1 MKTTHQLRRVGV
13 LGWALIFLM
22 GWEGAQAARFLFD
35 ATKAEMAGS
44 ADWVID
50 ADSHNLNVGS
60 GNGSGRVMSSNS
72 YDSNPQRYPNPLQS
86 GVTSSTTETYWQ
98 GALSSWA
105 VDLVQAGHQV
115 ETLPYNGKI
124 TFGDS
129 TNAQDLS
136 NYDVFVLVE
145 PNILFSAA
153 EKTALISYVKSGG
166 GLLMVA
172 DHGHLTGGTGSD
184 RNNDG
189 EDSVDVLNDLMTN
202 TVQNNPFGVSFN
214 GNEVSGTYSY
224 LNTSSSDPLI
234 RGAAGTV
241 NNIDFNNGS
250 NITINTSQ
258 NASVTMAIWSSSSRS
273 ASTGLVAY
281 GSYGSG
287 RFVAFG
293 DSSTFDDG
301 TGDPG
306 DILYNS
312 YNLTSYGNSKVIL
325 NASFWLAQKPPE
337 VTTGMA
343 TNVGTNSATVNGV
356 VNPNGLSTTAKFLYG
371 TTTNYGSVTN
381 VSGTLTGTNA
391 TNVSVGLTSLVAGTT
406 YHYAL
411 VATNAGGSAQGADQS
426 FATLAPAPVVTTG
439 TATNVGTNSATVSGV
454 VNPNGLSTTAKFLYG
469 TTTNYGSVT
478 NVSGTLTGTNATN
491 VSVGLTS
498 LVAGTTYHYAL
509 VATNAGG
516 SAQGADQSFTTWTAL
531 QAWRQQ
537 WFGTTN
543 NSGFAADTY
552 VASGDGLANLI
563 KYGLGLNP
571 LVASPSPITFSL
583 AGGYLTMTVP
593 RSSSATGISYFLE
606 STDNLAGGW
615 STSSVVID
623 VNTST
628 LFQGHDSNPLSGTSR
643 RFMRLKLTQP

>member
-1 MKTTHQLRRVGV
+1 MRLKIKKIHQIGKKWTRSVLILFLATSGRVEAGK
-13 LGWALIFLM
+13 
-22 GWEGAQAARFLFD
+22 FLFD

-50 ADSHNLNVGS
+50 ADSHNLNVTS

-72 YDSNPQRYPNPLQS
+72 YDSNPQRVPNPTPS
-86 GVTSSTTETYWQ
+86 GITSSTLETYWQ

-105 VDLVQAGHQV
+105 VDLVKAGHQV

-129 TNAQDLS
+129 TNSQDLS

-145 PNILFSAA
+145 PNILFTAA
-153 EKTALISYVKSGG
+153 EKTALINYVKNGG

-189 EDSVDVLNDLMTN
+189 EDSVDVLNDLMSN
-202 TVQNNPFGVSFN
+202 SVQNNPFGVSFN
-214 GNEVSGTYSY
+214 GNEVYGTYSY

-306 DILYNS
+306 DTLYNS

-337 VTTGMA
+337 VTTGTA
-343 TNVGTNSATVNGV
+343 TGVGTNSATLNGV

-381 VSGTLTGTNA
+381 VSGTLSGTNM
-391 TNVSVGLTSLVAGTT
+391 TNVSVGLTGLSAGTT
-406 YHYAL
+406 YHYTL
-411 VATNAGGSAQGADQS
+411 VATNSGGSAQGAD
-426 FATLAPAPVVTTG
+426 
-439 TATNVGTNSATVSGV
+439 
-454 VNPNGLSTTAKFLYG
+454 K
-469 TTTNYGSVT
+469 
-478 NVSGTLTGTNATN
+478 
-491 VSVGLTS
+491 
-498 LVAGTTYHYAL
+498 
-509 VATNAGG
+509 
-516 SAQGADQSFTTWTAL
+516 SFTTWTAL

-537 WFGTTN
+537 WFGTTD
-543 NSGFAADTY
+543 NSGSAADTY
-552 VASGDGLANLI
+552 VSGGDGLSNLM
-563 KYGLGLNP
+563 KYALGLNP
-571 LVASPSPITFSL
+571 LVFNSNPISFSL
-583 AGGYLTMTVP
+583 SGNFLTMTVP
-593 RSSSATGISYFLE
+593 RSSSSTGITYFLE
-606 STDNLAGGW
+606 STEDLTGVW
-615 STSSVVID
+615 SSSSVVID
-623 VNTST
+623 LNTPT
-628 LFQGHDSNPLSGTSR
+628 LLKGHDINPVSGTSR
-643 RFMRLKLTQP
+643 RFMRLRVTQP

>member
-1 MKTTHQLRRVGV
+1 MGV
-13 LGWALIFLM
+13 LICGGM
-22 GWEGAQAARFLFD
+22 RGETQAAKFLFD
-35 ATKAEMAGS
+35 ATKAEMSGS

-50 ADSHNLNVGS
+50 ADSHNLNVTS

-72 YDSNPQRYPNPLQS
+72 YDSNPQKVPSPAQS
-86 GVTSSTTETYWQ
+86 GITAATSETYWQ

-124 TFGDS
+124 TYGDQ
-129 TNAQDLS
+129 TNTQDLS

-145 PNILFSAA
+145 PNILFTAA
-153 EKTALISYVKSGG
+153 EKAALINYVKNGG

-172 DHGHLTGGTGSD
+172 DHGSLTGGTGSD

-189 EDSVDVLNDLMTN
+189 KDSVDVLNDLMSN
-202 TVQNNPFGVSFN
+202 SVQNNPFGVSFN
-214 GNEVSGTYSY
+214 GNEVYGTYSY

-281 GSYGSG
+281 GRYGSG
-287 RFVAFG
+287 KFVAFG

-301 TGDPG
+301 TGDTG
-306 DILYNS
+306 DTLYNS
-312 YNLTSYGNSKVIL
+312 YGLSNFGNSKVIL
-325 NASFWLAQKPPE
+325 NASFWLAEKPPE
-337 VTTGMA
+337 VTTGTV
-343 TNVGTNSATVNGV
+343 TNLGTNSATVAGV
-356 VNPNGLSTTAKFLYG
+356 VNPNGLNTTAKFLYGATTNYGGVTNVSGTLTGTQATNVSVGLTGLAAGTTYHYTLVATNAAGSTQGADLVFSTLAPPPTVTTGTATNVGSNSATVKGVVNPNGFSTTAKFLYG

-381 VSGTLTGTNA
+381 ISGTLTGTQA
-391 TNVSVGLTSLVAGTT
+391 TNVSVGLTGLAAGTT
-406 YHYAL
+406 YHY
-411 VATNAGGSAQGADQS
+411 T
-426 FATLAPAPVVTTG
+426 
-439 TATNVGTNSATVSGV
+439 
-454 VNPNGLSTTAKFLYG
+454 
-469 TTTNYGSVT
+469 
-478 NVSGTLTGTNATN
+478 
-491 VSVGLTS
+491 
-498 LVAGTTYHYAL
+498 L

-537 WFGTTN
+537 YFGTMN
-543 NSGFAADTY
+543 NSGTAADTY
-552 VASGDGLANLI
+552 VASGDGLPNLL
-563 KYGLGLNP
+563 KYALGLNP
-571 LVASPSPITFSL
+571 LVATDSPMTCSL
-583 AGGYLTMTVP
+583 TGGYLTLRVS
-593 RSSSATGISYFLE
+593 RSSRAEGVSYLLE
-606 STDNLAGGW
+606 STDNLGGVW

-628 LFQGHDSNPLSGTSR
+628 LLQGHDVNPVSGTSQ
-643 RFMRLKLTQP
+643 RFMKLRITAP

>member
-50 ADSHNLNVGS
+50 ADSHNLNVTS

-72 YDSNPQRYPNPLQS
+72 YESNPQRFPNPLQG
-86 GVTSSTTETYWQ
+86 GVTSSTAETYWQ

-153 EKTALISYVKSGG
+153 EKTALINYVKGG
-166 GLLMVA
+166 GGVLMVA

-189 EDSVDVLNDLMTN
+189 ADSADVLNDLMTN
-202 TVQNNPFGVSFN
+202 AVQNNPFGVTFN
-214 GNEVSGTYSY
+214 GNDISGTYSY
-224 LNTSSSDPLI
+224 VNANSADPLI
-234 RGAAGTV
+234 HGAAGMV
-241 NNIDFNNGS
+241 NNIEFNNGS
-250 NITINTSQ
+250 NLTINTSQ
-258 NASVTMAIWSSSSRS
+258 NASVTGAIWGSSSRS
-273 ASTGLVAY
+273 TTTAVVAY
-281 GSYGSG
+281 GSFGAG

-306 DILYNS
+306 DTLYNS

-325 NASFWLAQKPPE
+325 NASFWLAEKPPTA
-337 VTTGMA
+337 TTGSA
-343 TNVGTNSATVNGV
+343 SNVGTNSATVSGG

-371 TTTNYGSVTN
+371 TTTNYGGVTN

-391 TNVSVGLTSLVAGTT
+391 TNVSVGLTDLSAGTT
-406 YHYAL
+406 YHYTL
-411 VATNAGGSAQGADQS
+411 VATNTAGSAQGTDQ
-426 FATLAPAPVVTTG
+426 T
-439 TATNVGTNSATVSGV
+439 
-454 VNPNGLSTTAKFLYG
+454 
-469 TTTNYGSVT
+469 
-478 NVSGTLTGTNATN
+478 
-491 VSVGLTS
+491 
-498 LVAGTTYHYAL
+498 
-509 VATNAGG
+509 
-516 SAQGADQSFTTWTAL
+516 FTTWTAL
-531 QAWRQQ
+531 QGWRQQ

-543 NSGFAADTY
+543 NSGISADTN
-552 VASGDGLANLI
+552 APGGDGLPNLL
-563 KYGLGLNP
+563 KYALGLNP
-571 LVASPSPITFSL
+571 LQSSTNPSSFGVINGYLSLTVVRSNVASGITYVMESSGSL
-583 AGGYLTMTVP
+583 T
-593 RSSSATGISYFLE
+593 
-606 STDNLAGGW
+606 NGW
-615 STSSVVID
+615 GSSSVVID
-623 VNTST
+623 SNTPT
-628 LFQGHDSNPLSGTSR
+628 VLKGHDTFPVSGTNR
-643 RFMRLKLTQP
+643 RFIRLKITQP

>member
-1 MKTTHQLRRVGV
+1 
-13 LGWALIFLM
+13 
-22 GWEGAQAARFLFD
+22 
-35 ATKAEMAGS
+35 MAGS

-50 ADSHNLNVGS
+50 ADSHNLNVTS

-189 EDSVDVLNDLMTN
+189 EDSVDVLNDLMSN
-202 TVQNNPFGVSFN
+202 SVQNNPFGLSFN
-214 GNEVSGTYSY
+214 GNEVYGTYSY

-281 GSYGSG
+281 GSFGVG

-306 DILYNS
+306 DTLYNS

-325 NASFWLAQKPPE
+325 NASFWLAQKPPH
-337 VTTGMA
+337 
-343 TNVGTNSATVNGV
+343 V
-356 VNPNGLSTTAKFLYG
+356 V
-371 TTTNYGSVTN
+371 
-381 VSGTLTGTNA
+381 
-391 TNVSVGLTSLVAGTT
+391 
-406 YHYAL
+406 
-411 VATNAGGSAQGADQS
+411 
-426 FATLAPAPVVTTG
+426 TG

-454 VNPNGLSTTAKFLYG
+454 VNPNGLNTTAKFLYG
-469 TTTNYGSVT
+469 TTTNYGGVT

-491 VSVGLTS
+491 VSVGLTG
-498 LVAGTTYHYAL
+498 LVAGTTYHYTL

-516 SAQGADQSFTTWTAL
+516 SAQGADLSFTTWTAL
-531 QAWRQQ
+531 QAWRQKY
-537 WFGTTN
+537 FGTIN
-543 NSGFAADTY
+543 NSGTAADTY
-552 VASGDGLANLI
+552 VASGDGLPNLL
-563 KYGLGLNP
+563 KYALGLNP
-571 LVASPSPITFSL
+571 LVATDSPVTCSL
-583 AGGYLTMTVP
+583 TGGYLTLRVS
-593 RSSSATGISYFLE
+593 RSSRAGGVSYLLE
-606 STDNLAGGW
+606 STDNLGGVW

-623 VNTST
+623 VDTST
-628 LFQGHDSNPLSGTSR
+628 LLQGHDVNPVSGTSR
-643 RFMRLKLTQP
+643 RFMKLRITAP

>member
-1 MKTTHQLRRVGV
+1 MRLKIKKIHQIGKKWTRSVLILFLATSGRV
-13 LGWALIFLM
+13 
-22 GWEGAQAARFLFD
+22 EAAKFLFD

-50 ADSHNLNVGS
+50 ADSHTLNVAS

-72 YDSNPQRYPNPLQS
+72 YDSNPQRVPNPTPS
-86 GVTSSTTETYWQ
+86 GITSSTLETYWQ

-105 VDLVQAGHQV
+105 VDLVKAGHQV

-129 TNAQDLS
+129 TNSQDLS

-145 PNILFSAA
+145 PNILFTAA
-153 EKTALISYVKSGG
+153 EKTALINYVKNGG

-189 EDSVDVLNDLMTN
+189 EDSVDVLNDLMSN
-202 TVQNNPFGVSFN
+202 SVQNNPFGVSFN
-214 GNEVSGTYSY
+214 GNEVYGTYSY

-306 DILYNS
+306 DTLYNS

-337 VTTGMA
+337 VTTGTA
-343 TNVGTNSATVNGV
+343 TGVGTNSATLNGV

-381 VSGTLTGTNA
+381 VSGTLSGTNM
-391 TNVSVGLTSLVAGTT
+391 TNVSVGLTGLSAGTT
-406 YHYAL
+406 YHYTL
-411 VATNAGGSAQGADQS
+411 VATNSGGSAQGAD
-426 FATLAPAPVVTTG
+426 
-439 TATNVGTNSATVSGV
+439 
-454 VNPNGLSTTAKFLYG
+454 K
-469 TTTNYGSVT
+469 
-478 NVSGTLTGTNATN
+478 
-491 VSVGLTS
+491 
-498 LVAGTTYHYAL
+498 
-509 VATNAGG
+509 
-516 SAQGADQSFTTWTAL
+516 SFTTWTAL

-537 WFGTTN
+537 WFGTTD
-543 NSGFAADTY
+543 NSGSAADTY
-552 VASGDGLANLI
+552 VSGGDGLSNLM
-563 KYGLGLNP
+563 KYALGLNP
-571 LVASPSPITFSL
+571 LVFNSNPISFSL
-583 AGGYLTMTVP
+583 SGNFLTMTVP
-593 RSSSATGISYFLE
+593 RSSSSTEITYFLE
-606 STDNLAGGW
+606 STEDLTGVW
-615 STSSVVID
+615 SSSSVVID
-623 VNTST
+623 LNTPT
-628 LFQGHDSNPLSGTSR
+628 LLKGHDINPVSGTSR
-643 RFMRLKLTQP
+643 RFMRLRVTQP

>member
-1 MKTTHQLRRVGV
+1 MVKIHLHYSHVWRSVQVG
-13 LGWALIFLM
+13 LLICGGM
-22 GWEGAQAARFLFD
+22 RGETQAAKFLFD

-50 ADSHNLNVGS
+50 ADSHNLNVTS

-72 YDSNPQRYPNPLQS
+72 YDSNPQRVPNPAPS
-86 GVTSSTTETYWQ
+86 GITSSTLETYWQ

-105 VDLVQAGHQV
+105 VNLVQAGHQV

-124 TFGDS
+124 TFGNT
-129 TNAQDLS
+129 TNSQDLS

-145 PNILFSAA
+145 PNILFTAA
-153 EKTALISYVKSGG
+153 EKVALINYVKNGG

-172 DHGHLTGGTGSD
+172 DHGSLTGGTGSD

-189 EDSVDVLNDLMTN
+189 KDSADVLNDLMIN
-202 TVQNNPFGVSFN
+202 SVQSNPFGVSFN
-214 GNEVSGTYSY
+214 GNDISGTYSY
-224 LNTSSSDPLI
+224 VNTSSSDSLI

-241 NNIDFNNGS
+241 NNVDFNNGS

-281 GSYGSG
+281 GIYGSG

-306 DILYNS
+306 DTLYNS

-325 NASFWLAQKPPE
+325 NASFWLAQKPPN
-337 VTTGMA
+337 VVTGMA
-343 TNVGTNSATVNGV
+343 TNVGTNSATVSGV
-356 VNPNGLSTTAKFLYG
+356 VNPNGLNTTAKFLYG

-406 YHYAL
+406 YHYTL
-411 VATNAGGSAQGADQS
+411 VATNAAGSAQGS
-426 FATLAPAPVVTTG
+426 
-439 TATNVGTNSATVSGV
+439 
-454 VNPNGLSTTAKFLYG
+454 
-469 TTTNYGSVT
+469 
-478 NVSGTLTGTNATN
+478 
-491 VSVGLTS
+491 
-498 LVAGTTYHYAL
+498 
-509 VATNAGG
+509 
-516 SAQGADQSFTTWTAL
+516 DQSFTTWTAL
-531 QAWRQQ
+531 ESWRQQ

-543 NSGFAADTY
+543 NSGSAADTY
-552 VASGDGLANLI
+552 VSSGDGLSNLM
-563 KYGLGLNP
+563 KYALGLNP
-571 LVASPSPITFSL
+571 LVFNSNPISFGLT
-583 AGGYLTMTVP
+583 GNYLTMTVP
-593 RSSSATGISYFLE
+593 RSSSSTGITYFLE
-606 STDNLAGGW
+606 STEDLTGVW
-615 STSSVVID
+615 SSSSVIID
-623 VNTST
+623 LNTPT
-628 LFQGHDSNPLSGTSR
+628 LLKGHDINPVSGTSR
-643 RFMRLKLTQP
+643 RFMRLRVTTP

>member
-1 MKTTHQLRRVGV
+1 MRSKNIKVYRMGRKWTRNVFILFLATSGRV
-13 LGWALIFLM
+13 
-22 GWEGAQAARFLFD
+22 EAAKFLFD

-50 ADSHNLNVGS
+50 ADSHTLNVAS

-72 YDSNPQRYPNPLQS
+72 YDSNPQRLPNPLQN
-86 GVTSSTTETYWQ
+86 GITSSTLETYWQ

-105 VDLVQAGHQV
+105 VDLVKAGHQI
-115 ETLPYNGKI
+115 ETLPYNEKI
-124 TFGDS
+124 TYGDS
-129 TNAQDLS
+129 TNEQDLS

-145 PNILFSAA
+145 PNILFTTA
-153 EKTALISYVKSGG
+153 EKTALISYVKNGG

-189 EDSVDVLNDLMTN
+189 ADSADVLNDLMN
-202 TVQNNPFGVSFN
+202 NSVQNNPFGVSFN
-214 GNEVSGTYSY
+214 GDEISGTFTYM
-224 LNTSSSDPLI
+224 NTISFDPLI
-234 RGAAGTV
+234 GGAAGTV
-241 NNIDFNNGS
+241 NNIKFNVGS

-258 NASVTMAIWSSSSRS
+258 NASVTIAIWSSSSRS
-273 ASTGLVAY
+273 TSTGVVAY

-287 RFVAFG
+287 RFAAFG
-293 DSSTFDDG
+293 DSSPFDDG
-301 TGDPG
+301 TGDTG
-306 DILYNS
+306 DTLYNS
-312 YNLTSYGNSKVIL
+312 YNLSSYGNSKVIL
-325 NASFWLAQKPPE
+325 NASFWLAEKPPE
-337 VTTGMA
+337 VTTGTA
-343 TNVGTNSATVNGV
+343 TGVGTNSATLNGV

-381 VSGTLTGTNA
+381 VNGTLTGTNA
-391 TNVSVGLTSLVAGTT
+391 SNVSVGLTNLVAGTT

-411 VATNAGGSAQGADQS
+411 VATNAAGSAQGS
-426 FATLAPAPVVTTG
+426 
-439 TATNVGTNSATVSGV
+439 
-454 VNPNGLSTTAKFLYG
+454 
-469 TTTNYGSVT
+469 
-478 NVSGTLTGTNATN
+478 
-491 VSVGLTS
+491 
-498 LVAGTTYHYAL
+498 
-509 VATNAGG
+509 
-516 SAQGADQSFTTWTAL
+516 DQSFTTWTAL

-537 WFGTTN
+537 WFGTTS
-543 NSGFAADTY
+543 NSGSAADTY

>member
-1 MKTTHQLRRVGV
+1 MKTTHQLRRVVV

-50 ADSHNLNVGS
+50 ADSHNLNVTS

-153 EKTALISYVKSGG
+153 EKTALISYVKGG
-166 GLLMVA
+166 GGVLMVA

-214 GNEVSGTYSY
+214 GNEVYGTYSY

-281 GSYGSG
+281 GSFGVG

-306 DILYNS
+306 DTLYNS

-325 NASFWLAQKPPE
+325 NASFWLAQKPPH
-337 VTTGMA
+337 
-343 TNVGTNSATVNGV
+343 
-356 VNPNGLSTTAKFLYG
+356 
-371 TTTNYGSVTN
+371 
-381 VSGTLTGTNA
+381 
-391 TNVSVGLTSLVAGTT
+391 VA
-406 YHYAL
+406 
-411 VATNAGGSAQGADQS
+411 
-426 FATLAPAPVVTTG
+426 TG

-454 VNPNGLSTTAKFLYG
+454 VNPNGLNTTAKFLYG
-469 TTTNYGSVT
+469 TTTNYGGVT

-491 VSVGLTS
+491 VSVGLTG
-498 LVAGTTYHYAL
+498 LAAGTTYHYTL

-516 SAQGADQSFTTWTAL
+516 SAQGADLSFTTWTAL
-531 QAWRQQ
+531 QAWRQKY
-537 WFGTTN
+537 FGTIN
-543 NSGFAADTY
+543 NSGTAADTY
-552 VASGDGLANLI
+552 VASGDGLPNLL
-563 KYGLGLNP
+563 KYALGLNP
-571 LVASPSPITFSL
+571 LVATDSPVTCSL
-583 AGGYLTMTVP
+583 TGGYLTLRVS
-593 RSSSATGISYFLE
+593 RSSRAGGVSYLLE
-606 STDNLAGGW
+606 STDNLGGVW

-623 VNTST
+623 VDTST
-628 LFQGHDSNPLSGTSR
+628 LLQGHDVNPVSGTSR
-643 RFMRLKLTQP
+643 RFMKLRITAP

>member
-1 MKTTHQLRRVGV
+1 MRAKIKKIHRIGSKWTRNVFILFLATSGRV
-13 LGWALIFLM
+13 
-22 GWEGAQAARFLFD
+22 EAAKFLFD

-50 ADSHNLNVGS
+50 ADSHTLNVAS

-72 YDSNPQRYPNPLQS
+72 YDSNPQRVPNPTPS
-86 GVTSSTTETYWQ
+86 GITSSTLETYWQ

-105 VDLVQAGHQV
+105 VDLVKAGHQV

-129 TNAQDLS
+129 TNSQDLS

-145 PNILFSAA
+145 PNILFTAA
-153 EKTALISYVKSGG
+153 EKTALINYVKNGG

-189 EDSVDVLNDLMTN
+189 EDSVDVLNDLMSN
-202 TVQNNPFGVSFN
+202 SVQNNPFGVSFN
-214 GNEVSGTYSY
+214 GNEVYGTYSY

-306 DILYNS
+306 DTLYNS

-337 VTTGMA
+337 VTTGTA
-343 TNVGTNSATVNGV
+343 TGVGTNSATLNGV

-381 VSGTLTGTNA
+381 VSGTLSGTNM
-391 TNVSVGLTSLVAGTT
+391 TNVSVGLTGLSAGTT
-406 YHYAL
+406 YHYTL
-411 VATNAGGSAQGADQS
+411 VATNSGGSAQGAD
-426 FATLAPAPVVTTG
+426 
-439 TATNVGTNSATVSGV
+439 
-454 VNPNGLSTTAKFLYG
+454 K
-469 TTTNYGSVT
+469 
-478 NVSGTLTGTNATN
+478 
-491 VSVGLTS
+491 
-498 LVAGTTYHYAL
+498 
-509 VATNAGG
+509 
-516 SAQGADQSFTTWTAL
+516 SFTTWTAL

-537 WFGTTN
+537 WFGTTD
-543 NSGFAADTY
+543 NSGSAADTY
-552 VASGDGLANLI
+552 VSGGDGLSNLM
-563 KYGLGLNP
+563 KYALGLNP
-571 LVASPSPITFSL
+571 LVFNSNPISFSL
-583 AGGYLTMTVP
+583 SGNFLTMTVP
-593 RSSSATGISYFLE
+593 RSSSSTGITYFLE
-606 STDNLAGGW
+606 STEDLTGVW
-615 STSSVVID
+615 SSSSVVID
-623 VNTST
+623 LNTPT
-628 LFQGHDSNPLSGTSR
+628 LLKGHDINPVSGTSR
-643 RFMRLKLTQP
+643 RFMRLRVTQP

>member
-1 MKTTHQLRRVGV
+1 
-13 LGWALIFLM
+13 
-22 GWEGAQAARFLFD
+22 
-35 ATKAEMAGS
+35 MAGS

-50 ADSHNLNVGS
+50 ADSHTLNVGS

-72 YDSNPQRYPNPLQS
+72 YDSNPQRVPNPAPS
-86 GVTSSTTETYWQ
+86 TITSSTSETYWQ

-124 TFGDS
+124 TFGDA

-145 PNILFSAA
+145 PNILFTAP
-153 EKTALISYVKSGG
+153 EKTALINYVKSGG

-189 EDSVDVLNDLMTN
+189 EDSVDVLNDLMSN
-202 TVQNNPFGVSFN
+202 SVQNNPFGVSFN
-214 GNEVSGTYSY
+214 GNDISGAYSY
-224 LNTSSSDPLI
+224 VNTSSSDPLI

-241 NNIDFNNGS
+241 TNIEFNSGS

-343 TNVGTNSATVNGV
+343 TNVGTNSATVN
-356 VNPNGLSTTAKFLYG
+356 
-371 TTTNYGSVTN
+371 
-381 VSGTLTGTNA
+381 
-391 TNVSVGLTSLVAGTT
+391 
-406 YHYAL
+406 
-411 VATNAGGSAQGADQS
+411 
-426 FATLAPAPVVTTG
+426 
-439 TATNVGTNSATVSGV
+439 GV

>member
-1 MKTTHQLRRVGV
+1 MRLKIKKIHQIGKKWTRSVLILFLATSGRV
-13 LGWALIFLM
+13 
-22 GWEGAQAARFLFD
+22 EAAKFLFD

-50 ADSHNLNVGS
+50 ADSHTLNVAS

-72 YDSNPQRYPNPLQS
+72 YDSNPQRVPNPTPS
-86 GVTSSTTETYWQ
+86 GITSSTLETYWQ

-105 VDLVQAGHQV
+105 VDLVKAGHQV

-124 TFGDS
+124 TYGDS
-129 TNAQDLS
+129 TNSQDLS
-136 NYDVFVLVE
+136 SYDVFVLVE
-145 PNILFSAA
+145 PNILFTAA
-153 EKTALISYVKSGG
+153 EKTALINYVKNGG

-189 EDSVDVLNDLMTN
+189 EDSVDVLNDLMSN
-202 TVQNNPFGVSFN
+202 SVQNNPFGVSFN
-214 GNEVSGTYSY
+214 GNEVYGTYSY

-306 DILYNS
+306 DTLYNS

-337 VTTGMA
+337 VTTGTA
-343 TNVGTNSATVNGV
+343 TGVGTNSATLNGV

-381 VSGTLTGTNA
+381 VSGTLSGTNA
-391 TNVSVGLTSLVAGTT
+391 TNVSVGLTGLSAGTT
-406 YHYAL
+406 YHYTL
-411 VATNAGGSAQGADQS
+411 VATNSGGSAQGAD
-426 FATLAPAPVVTTG
+426 
-439 TATNVGTNSATVSGV
+439 
-454 VNPNGLSTTAKFLYG
+454 K
-469 TTTNYGSVT
+469 
-478 NVSGTLTGTNATN
+478 
-491 VSVGLTS
+491 
-498 LVAGTTYHYAL
+498 
-509 VATNAGG
+509 
-516 SAQGADQSFTTWTAL
+516 SFTTWTAL

-537 WFGTTN
+537 WFGTTD
-543 NSGFAADTY
+543 NSGSAADTY
-552 VASGDGLANLI
+552 VSGGDGLSNLM
-563 KYGLGLNP
+563 KYALGLNP
-571 LVASPSPITFSL
+571 LVFNSNPISFSL
-583 AGGYLTMTVP
+583 SGNFLTMTVP
-593 RSSSATGISYFLE
+593 RSSSSTGITYFLE
-606 STDNLAGGW
+606 STEDLTGVW
-615 STSSVVID
+615 SSSSVVID
-623 VNTST
+623 LNTPT
-628 LFQGHDSNPLSGTSR
+628 LLKGHDINPVSGTSR
-643 RFMRLKLTQP
+643 RFMRLRVTQP

>member
-1 MKTTHQLRRVGV
+1 MCGR
-13 LGWALIFLM
+13 I
-22 GWEGAQAARFLFD
+22 EAAKFLFD
-35 ATKAEMAGS
+35 ATKAEMAAN

-50 ADSHNLNVGS
+50 ADSHTLNVAS

-72 YDSNPQRYPNPLQS
+72 YDSNPQRVPNPTPS
-86 GVTSSTTETYWQ
+86 GITSSTLETYWQ

-105 VDLVQAGHQV
+105 VDLVKAGHQV

-129 TNAQDLS
+129 TNSQDLS

-145 PNILFSAA
+145 PNILFTAA
-153 EKTALISYVKSGG
+153 EKTALINYVKNGG

-189 EDSVDVLNDLMTN
+189 EDSVDVLNDLMSN
-202 TVQNNPFGVSFN
+202 SVQNNPFGVSFN
-214 GNEVSGTYSY
+214 GNEVYGTYSY

-281 GSYGSG
+281 GSFGVG

-306 DILYNS
+306 DTLYNS

-337 VTTGMA
+337 VTTGTA
-343 TNVGTNSATVNGV
+343 TGVGTNSATLNGV

-381 VSGTLTGTNA
+381 VSGTLSGTNM
-391 TNVSVGLTSLVAGTT
+391 TNVSVGLTGLSAGTT
-406 YHYAL
+406 YHYTL
-411 VATNAGGSAQGADQS
+411 VATNSGGSAQGAD
-426 FATLAPAPVVTTG
+426 
-439 TATNVGTNSATVSGV
+439 
-454 VNPNGLSTTAKFLYG
+454 K
-469 TTTNYGSVT
+469 
-478 NVSGTLTGTNATN
+478 
-491 VSVGLTS
+491 
-498 LVAGTTYHYAL
+498 
-509 VATNAGG
+509 
-516 SAQGADQSFTTWTAL
+516 SFTTWTAL

-537 WFGTTN
+537 WFGTTD
-543 NSGFAADTY
+543 NSGSAADTY
-552 VASGDGLANLI
+552 VSGGDGLSNLM
-563 KYGLGLNP
+563 KYALGLNP
-571 LVASPSPITFSL
+571 LVFNSNPISFSL
-583 AGGYLTMTVP
+583 SGNFLTMTVP
-593 RSSSATGISYFLE
+593 RSSSSTGITYFLE
-606 STDNLAGGW
+606 STEDLTGVW
-615 STSSVVID
+615 SSSSVVID
-623 VNTST
+623 LNTPT
-628 LFQGHDSNPLSGTSR
+628 LLKGHDINPVSGTSR
-643 RFMRLKLTQP
+643 RFMRLRVTQP

>member
-1 MKTTHQLRRVGV
+1 MRSKNIMVYRMGRKWTRNVFILFLAASGRV
-13 LGWALIFLM
+13 
-22 GWEGAQAARFLFD
+22 EAAKFLFD

-50 ADSHNLNVGS
+50 ADSHTLNVGS

-72 YDSNPQRYPNPLQS
+72 YDSNPQRVPNPAQS
-86 GVTSSTTETYWQ
+86 GITSSTSETYWQ

-124 TFGDS
+124 TFGDT
-129 TNAQDLS
+129 TNTQDLS

-145 PNILFSAA
+145 PNILFTAA
-153 EKTALISYVKSGG
+153 EKVAWISYVKNGG
-166 GLLMVA
+166 GLLMVS
-172 DHGHLTGGTGSD
+172 DHGSLTGGTGSD

-189 EDSVDVLNDLMTN
+189 ADSVDVLNDLMTN
-202 TVQNNPFGVSFN
+202 AVQNSPFGVSFN
-214 GNEVSGTYSY
+214 GNDISGSYSY
-224 LNTSSSDPLI
+224 VNTSSSDPLI

-241 NNIDFNNGS
+241 NNIEFNNGS

-273 ASTGLVAY
+273 TSTGVVAY

-301 TGDPG
+301 TGDTG
-306 DILYNS
+306 DTLYNS
-312 YNLTSYGNSKVIL
+312 YNLSSYGNSKVIL
-325 NASFWLAQKPPE
+325 NASFWLAEKPPE
-337 VTTGMA
+337 VTTGTA
-343 TNVGTNSATVNGV
+343 TGVGTNSATLNGV

-381 VSGTLTGTNA
+381 VTGTLTGTNA
-391 TNVSVGLTSLVAGTT
+391 TNVSVGLTNLVAGTT

-411 VATNAGGSAQGADQS
+411 AATNATGSAQGS
-426 FATLAPAPVVTTG
+426 
-439 TATNVGTNSATVSGV
+439 
-454 VNPNGLSTTAKFLYG
+454 
-469 TTTNYGSVT
+469 
-478 NVSGTLTGTNATN
+478 
-491 VSVGLTS
+491 
-498 LVAGTTYHYAL
+498 
-509 VATNAGG
+509 
-516 SAQGADQSFTTWTAL
+516 DQSFTTWTAL

-537 WFGTTN
+537 WFGTTS
-543 NSGFAADTY
+543 NSGSAADTY

-583 AGGYLTMTVP
+583 AGGYLTIRVP

-623 VNTST
+623 VNTPT
-628 LFQGHDSNPLSGTSR
+628 LLQGHDSNPLSGTSR
-643 RFMRLKLTQP
+643 RFMRLRLTQP

>member
-214 GNEVSGTYSY
+214 GNEVYGTYSY

-281 GSYGSG
+281 GSFGVG

-306 DILYNS
+306 DTLYNS

-325 NASFWLAQKPPE
+325 NASFWLAEKSPE
-337 VTTGMA
+337 VTTGLA
-343 TNVGTNSATVNGV
+343 TNVGTNSATVAGV
-356 VNPNGLSTTAKFLYG
+356 VNPSGLSTTAKFLYG
-371 TTTNYGSVTN
+371 TTTNYGGVTN

-391 TNVSVGLTSLVAGTT
+391 TNVSVGLTGLAAGTT
-406 YHYAL
+406 YHYTL
-411 VATNAGGSAQGADQS
+411 VATNAAGSTQGVDQ
-426 FATLAPAPVVTTG
+426 T
-439 TATNVGTNSATVSGV
+439 
-454 VNPNGLSTTAKFLYG
+454 
-469 TTTNYGSVT
+469 
-478 NVSGTLTGTNATN
+478 
-491 VSVGLTS
+491 
-498 LVAGTTYHYAL
+498 
-509 VATNAGG
+509 
-516 SAQGADQSFTTWTAL
+516 FTTWTAL
-531 QAWRQQ
+531 QGWRQQ

-543 NSGFAADTY
+543 NSGISADTN
-552 VASGDGLANLI
+552 APAGDGLSNLL
-563 KYGLGLNP
+563 KYALGLNP
-571 LVASPSPITFSL
+571 LQSSTNPSFYGVIN
-583 AGGYLTMTVP
+583 GYLTLTVV
-593 RSSSATGISYFLE
+593 RSNAASGVTYTLESSGSLTNGWSSS
-606 STDNLAGGW
+606 
-615 STSSVVID
+615 SVMID
-623 VNTST
+623 SNTPT
-628 LFQGHDSNPLSGTSR
+628 ILKGHDTNLLSGSLR
-643 RFMRLKLTQP
+643 RFMRLRVTSP

>member
-1 MKTTHQLRRVGV
+1 MKIHLHGSLVWRSVQVG
-13 LGWALIFLM
+13 LLICGGM
-22 GWEGAQAARFLFD
+22 RGETQAAKFLFD

-258 NASVTMAIWSSSSRS
+258 NASVTM
-273 ASTGLVAY
+273 
-281 GSYGSG
+281 
-287 RFVAFG
+287 VAFG

-306 DILYNS
+306 DTLYNS

-325 NASFWLAQKPPE
+325 NASFWLAQKPPH
-337 VTTGMA
+337 
-343 TNVGTNSATVNGV
+343 
-356 VNPNGLSTTAKFLYG
+356 
-371 TTTNYGSVTN
+371 
-381 VSGTLTGTNA
+381 
-391 TNVSVGLTSLVAGTT
+391 VA
-406 YHYAL
+406 
-411 VATNAGGSAQGADQS
+411 
-426 FATLAPAPVVTTG
+426 TG

-454 VNPNGLSTTAKFLYG
+454 VNPNGLNTTAKFLYG
-469 TTTNYGSVT
+469 TTTNYGGVT

-491 VSVGLTS
+491 VSVGLTG
-498 LVAGTTYHYAL
+498 LAAGTTYHYTL
-509 VATNAGG
+509 VATNAAG
-516 SAQGADQSFTTWTAL
+516 STQGAD
-531 QAWRQQ
+531 
-537 WFGTTN
+537 
-543 NSGFAADTY
+543 
-552 VASGDGLANLI
+552 
-563 KYGLGLNP
+563 
-571 LVASPSPITFSL
+571 LV
-583 AGGYLTMTVP
+583 
-593 RSSSATGISYFLE
+593 
-606 STDNLAGGW
+606 
-615 STSSVVID
+615 
-623 VNTST
+623 
-628 LFQGHDSNPLSGTSR
+628 
-643 RFMRLKLTQP
+643 

>member
-1 MKTTHQLRRVGV
+1 
-13 LGWALIFLM
+13 
-22 GWEGAQAARFLFD
+22 
-35 ATKAEMAGS
+35 
-44 ADWVID
+44 
-50 ADSHNLNVGS
+50 
-60 GNGSGRVMSSNS
+60 
-72 YDSNPQRYPNPLQS
+72 
-86 GVTSSTTETYWQ
+86 
-98 GALSSWA
+98 

-124 TFGDS
+124 TFGDI
-129 TNAQDLS
+129 TNTQDLS

-145 PNILFSAA
+145 PNILFTAA
-153 EKTALISYVKSGG
+153 EKVALISYVKNGG

-172 DHGHLTGGTGSD
+172 DHGSLTGGTGSD

-189 EDSVDVLNDLMTN
+189 KDSADVLNDLMTN
-202 TVQNNPFGVSFN
+202 SVQNSPFGVSFN

-224 LNTSSSDPLI
+224 VNTNSSDPLI

-273 ASTGLVAY
+273 TSTGLVAY

-301 TGDPG
+301 TGDTG
-306 DILYNS
+306 DTLYNS
-312 YNLTSYGNSKVIL
+312 YNLSSYGNSKVIL

-337 VTTGMA
+337 VTTGTA
-343 TNVGTNSATVNGV
+343 TNVGTNSATLNGV

-381 VSGTLTGTNA
+381 VTGTLTGTNA
-391 TNVSVGLTSLVAGTT
+391 TNVSVGLTNLVAGTT

-411 VATNAGGSAQGADQS
+411 AATNATGSTQGS
-426 FATLAPAPVVTTG
+426 
-439 TATNVGTNSATVSGV
+439 
-454 VNPNGLSTTAKFLYG
+454 
-469 TTTNYGSVT
+469 
-478 NVSGTLTGTNATN
+478 
-491 VSVGLTS
+491 
-498 LVAGTTYHYAL
+498 
-509 VATNAGG
+509 
-516 SAQGADQSFTTWTAL
+516 DQSFTTWTAL

-537 WFGTTN
+537 WFGTTS
-543 NSGFAADTY
+543 NSGSAADTY

-583 AGGYLTMTVP
+583 AGGYLTITVP

-623 VNTST
+623 VNTPT
-628 LFQGHDSNPLSGTSR
+628 LLQGHDSNPLSGTSR
-643 RFMRLKLTQP
+643 RFMRLRLTQP

>member
-1 MKTTHQLRRVGV
+1 MRLKIKKIHQIGKKWTRSVLILFLATSGRV
-13 LGWALIFLM
+13 
-22 GWEGAQAARFLFD
+22 EAAKFLFD

-50 ADSHNLNVGS
+50 ADSHTLNVAS

-72 YDSNPQRYPNPLQS
+72 YDSNPQRVPNPTPS
-86 GVTSSTTETYWQ
+86 GITSSTLETYWQ

-105 VDLVQAGHQV
+105 VDLVKAGHQV

-129 TNAQDLS
+129 TNSQDLS

-145 PNILFSAA
+145 PNILFTAA
-153 EKTALISYVKSGG
+153 EKTALINYVKNGG

-189 EDSVDVLNDLMTN
+189 EDSVDVLNDLMSN
-202 TVQNNPFGVSFN
+202 SVQNNPFGVSFN
-214 GNEVSGTYSY
+214 GNEVYGTYSY

-306 DILYNS
+306 DTLYNS

-337 VTTGMA
+337 VTTGTA
-343 TNVGTNSATVNGV
+343 TGVGTNSATLNGV

-381 VSGTLTGTNA
+381 VSGTLSGTNA
-391 TNVSVGLTSLVAGTT
+391 TNVSVGLTGLSAGTT
-406 YHYAL
+406 YHYTL
-411 VATNAGGSAQGADQS
+411 VATNSGGSAQGAD
-426 FATLAPAPVVTTG
+426 
-439 TATNVGTNSATVSGV
+439 
-454 VNPNGLSTTAKFLYG
+454 K
-469 TTTNYGSVT
+469 
-478 NVSGTLTGTNATN
+478 
-491 VSVGLTS
+491 
-498 LVAGTTYHYAL
+498 
-509 VATNAGG
+509 
-516 SAQGADQSFTTWTAL
+516 SFTTWTAL

-537 WFGTTN
+537 WFGTTD
-543 NSGFAADTY
+543 NSGSAADTY
-552 VASGDGLANLI
+552 VSGGDGLSNLM
-563 KYGLGLNP
+563 KYALGLNP
-571 LVASPSPITFSL
+571 LVFNSNPISFSL
-583 AGGYLTMTVP
+583 SGNFLTMTVP
-593 RSSSATGISYFLE
+593 RSSSSTGITYFLE
-606 STDNLAGGW
+606 STEDLTGVW
-615 STSSVVID
+615 SSSSVVID
-623 VNTST
+623 LNTPT
-628 LFQGHDSNPLSGTSR
+628 LLKGHDINPVSGTSR
-643 RFMRLKLTQP
+643 RFMRLRVTQP

>member
-1 MKTTHQLRRVGV
+1 MRLKIKKIHQIGKKWTRSVLILFLATSGRV
-13 LGWALIFLM
+13 
-22 GWEGAQAARFLFD
+22 EAAKFLFD

-50 ADSHNLNVGS
+50 ADSHTLNVAS

-72 YDSNPQRYPNPLQS
+72 YDSNPQRVPNPTPS
-86 GVTSSTTETYWQ
+86 GITSSTLETYWQ

-105 VDLVQAGHQV
+105 VDLVKAGHQV

-129 TNAQDLS
+129 TNSQDLS

-145 PNILFSAA
+145 PNILFTAA
-153 EKTALISYVKSGG
+153 EKTALINYVKNGG

-189 EDSVDVLNDLMTN
+189 EDSVDVLNDLMSN
-202 TVQNNPFGVSFN
+202 SVQNNPFGVSFN
-214 GNEVSGTYSY
+214 GNEVYGTYSY

-306 DILYNS
+306 DTLYNS

-337 VTTGMA
+337 VTTGTA
-343 TNVGTNSATVNGV
+343 TGVGTNSATLNGV

-381 VSGTLTGTNA
+381 VSGTLSGTNM
-391 TNVSVGLTSLVAGTT
+391 TNVSVGLTGLSAGTT
-406 YHYAL
+406 YHYTL
-411 VATNAGGSAQGADQS
+411 VATNSGGSAQGAD
-426 FATLAPAPVVTTG
+426 
-439 TATNVGTNSATVSGV
+439 
-454 VNPNGLSTTAKFLYG
+454 K
-469 TTTNYGSVT
+469 
-478 NVSGTLTGTNATN
+478 
-491 VSVGLTS
+491 
-498 LVAGTTYHYAL
+498 
-509 VATNAGG
+509 
-516 SAQGADQSFTTWTAL
+516 SFTTWTAL

-537 WFGTTN
+537 WFGTTD
-543 NSGFAADTY
+543 NSGSAADTY
-552 VASGDGLANLI
+552 VSGGDGLSNLM
-563 KYGLGLNP
+563 KYALGLNP
-571 LVASPSPITFSL
+571 LVFNSNPISFSL
-583 AGGYLTMTVP
+583 SGNFLTMTVP
-593 RSSSATGISYFLE
+593 RSSSSTGITYFLE
-606 STDNLAGGW
+606 STEDLTGVW
-615 STSSVVID
+615 SSSSVVID
-623 VNTST
+623 LNTPT
-628 LFQGHDSNPLSGTSR
+628 LLKGHDINPVSGTSR
-643 RFMRLKLTQP
+643 RFMRLRVTQP

>member
-1 MKTTHQLRRVGV
+1 MRAKIKKIHRTGSKWTRNVFILFLATSGRVEAV
-13 LGWALIFLM
+13 K
-22 GWEGAQAARFLFD
+22 FLFD

-50 ADSHNLNVGS
+50 ADSHTLNVAS

-72 YDSNPQRYPNPLQS
+72 YDSNPQRVPNPTPS
-86 GVTSSTTETYWQ
+86 GITSSTLETYWQ

-105 VDLVQAGHQV
+105 VDLVKAGHQV

-129 TNAQDLS
+129 TNSQDLS

-145 PNILFSAA
+145 PNILFTAA
-153 EKTALISYVKSGG
+153 EKTALINYVKNGG

-189 EDSVDVLNDLMTN
+189 EDSVDVLNDLMSN
-202 TVQNNPFGVSFN
+202 SVQNNPFGVSFN
-214 GNEVSGTYSY
+214 GNDISGAYSY
-224 LNTSSSDPLI
+224 VNTSSSDPLI

-241 NNIDFNNGS
+241 TNIEFNSGS

-337 VTTGMA
+337 VTTGTA
-343 TNVGTNSATVNGV
+343 TGVGTNSATLNGV

-381 VSGTLTGTNA
+381 VSGTLSGTNT
-391 TNVSVGLTSLVAGTT
+391 TNVSVGLTGLSAGTT
-406 YHYAL
+406 YHYTL
-411 VATNAGGSAQGADQS
+411 VATNSGGSAQGAD
-426 FATLAPAPVVTTG
+426 
-439 TATNVGTNSATVSGV
+439 
-454 VNPNGLSTTAKFLYG
+454 K
-469 TTTNYGSVT
+469 
-478 NVSGTLTGTNATN
+478 
-491 VSVGLTS
+491 
-498 LVAGTTYHYAL
+498 
-509 VATNAGG
+509 
-516 SAQGADQSFTTWTAL
+516 SFTTWTAL

-537 WFGTTN
+537 WFGTTD
-543 NSGFAADTY
+543 NSGSAADTY
-552 VASGDGLANLI
+552 VSGGDGLSNLM
-563 KYGLGLNP
+563 KYALGLNP
-571 LVASPSPITFSL
+571 LVFNSNPISFSL
-583 AGGYLTMTVP
+583 SGNFLTMTVP
-593 RSSSATGISYFLE
+593 RSSSSTGITYFLE
-606 STDNLAGGW
+606 STEDLTGVW
-615 STSSVVID
+615 SSSSVVID
-623 VNTST
+623 LNTPT
-628 LFQGHDSNPLSGTSR
+628 LLKGHDINPVSGTSR
-643 RFMRLKLTQP
+643 RFMRLRVTQP

>member
-1 MKTTHQLRRVGV
+1 MRGET
-13 LGWALIFLM
+13 
-22 GWEGAQAARFLFD
+22 QAAKFLFD

-50 ADSHNLNVGS
+50 ADSHNINVTS

-72 YDSNPQRYPNPLQS
+72 YDSNPQRYPNPLQG

-281 GSYGSG
+281 GSFGVG

-306 DILYNS
+306 DTLYNS

-325 NASFWLAQKPPE
+325 NASFWLAQKPPH
-337 VTTGMA
+337 VATGTA
-343 TNVGTNSATVNGV
+343 TNVGTNSATVSGVVNPNGLNTTAKFLYGTTTNYGGV
-356 VNPNGLSTTAKFLYG
+356 TNVSGTLTGTNATNVSVGLTGLAAGTTYHYTLVATNAAGSTQGADLVFSTLAPPPTVTTGLATNVGTNNATVGGLVNPNGLSTTAKFLYG
-371 TTTNYGSVTN
+371 TTTNYGSVMN
-381 VSGTLTGTNA
+381 VSGTLSGTNA
-391 TNVSVGLTSLVAGTT
+391 TNVSVGLTGLSTGTT

-411 VATNAGGSAQGADQS
+411 VATNSA
-426 FATLAPAPVVTTG
+426 
-439 TATNVGTNSATVSGV
+439 
-454 VNPNGLSTTAKFLYG
+454 
-469 TTTNYGSVT
+469 
-478 NVSGTLTGTNATN
+478 
-491 VSVGLTS
+491 
-498 LVAGTTYHYAL
+498 
-509 VATNAGG
+509 G

-537 WFGTTN
+537 WFGTTS
-543 NSGFAADTY
+543 NSGSAADTY
-552 VASGDGLANLI
+552 VSSGDGLSNLM
-563 KYGLGLNP
+563 KYALGLNP
-571 LVASPSPITFSL
+571 LVFNSNPITFSL
-583 AGGYLTMTVP
+583 SGNSLTMTVP
-593 RSSSATGISYFLE
+593 RSSSSTGITYFLE
-606 STDNLAGGW
+606 STEDLTGVW
-615 STSSVVID
+615 SSSSVVID
-623 VNTST
+623 LNTPT
-628 LFQGHDSNPLSGTSR
+628 LLKGHDINPANGTSR
-643 RFMRLKLTQP
+643 RFMRLRVTQP